1 MKILFLVKFYPP
13 YDRGGSEWSTRDL
26 AKLMIAEGHEILVVT
41 PNYGNKINETIDGIN
56 IYRLPFPIKLK
67 NPKSKIAPFWTNNL
81 LWFIYSSVYCLYFCI
96 KTQIDII
103 HVHSNEFIP
112 SAIATRTF
120 LKKPTV
126 VTFRDYQ
133 SLCSLGFCL
142 WQKNKTCTISEF
154 IKKDFIFFYKNYVT
168 SKNPINYAGLL
179 AASLRAMIMQKII
192 YIFSKKIDFKV
203 AVSQKVAEI
212 FKANGIYDV
221 KVINNPV
228 CVKVPIWNKSSNEI
242 LYVGKLSKGKGV
254 DMFFKVILNLIK
266 EMPNL
271 KFKLIGSGY
280 LEKQLKSQ
288 IEVNSAGSRIKL
300 MGQLDHAETLNQIRK
315 AALVVVPS
323 IWPEPLPRS
332 IIETIVSGT
341 PVVAT
346 KVGGIPEI
354 IKDKIYGVL
363 SSPNEK
369 SLTKAIIYGFDNR
382 DRLKRNITKDMQ
394 KIQKHFSTD
403 VVKDYI
409 QVYKKAFNL

>member
-1 MKILFLVKFYPP
+1 MRVLFLVKFYPP
-13 YDRGGSEWSTRDL
+13 FDRGGSEWSTRDL
-26 AKLMIAEGHEILVVT
+26 AKLVTDEGVEVLILT
-41 PNYGNKINETIDGIN
+41 PNYGQKNREKIDDIN
-56 IYRLPFPIKLK
+56 IYRIPFPIKLK

-81 LWFIYSSVYCLYFCI
+81 LWFVYSSIYCLYFCI
-96 KTQIDII
+96 KNQIDIV
-103 HVHSNEFIP
+103 HVQSNEFIP
-112 SAIATRTF
+112 SAIAARTF

-142 WQKNKTCTISEF
+142 WQKNKTCTLGEF
-154 IKKDFIFFYKNYVT
+154 IKKDFTFFYKNYVT
-168 SKNPINYAGLL
+168 SKNSIIYAALL
-179 AASLRAMIMQKII
+179 AASLRAMLMQKII
-192 YIFSKKIDFKV
+192 YKLAQKIDFKV
-203 AVSQKVAEI
+203 TVSQKVADI
-212 FKANGIYDV
+212 FIANGIGDL

-228 CVKVPIWNKSSNEI
+228 CVKVRPWNKSSNEI

-254 DMFFKVILNLIK
+254 DMFFKVILSLIK

-288 IEVNSAGSRIKL
+288 IETNSAVNRIKL
-300 MGQLDHAETLNQIRK
+300 MGQLDHTETLNQIRK
-315 AALVVVPS
+315 AALVVIPS
-323 IWPEPLPRS
+323 VWPEPLPRTV
-332 IIETIVSGT
+332 IETIESGT

-363 SSPNEK
+363 SSPDEK
-369 SLTKAIIYGFDNR
+369 SLKKAIIYGFDNR
-382 DRLKRNITKDMQ
+382 DKLKKNITKEMQ
-394 KIQKHFSTD
+394 RIQKHFSTD

-409 QVYKKAFNL
+409 LIYKKAFNL